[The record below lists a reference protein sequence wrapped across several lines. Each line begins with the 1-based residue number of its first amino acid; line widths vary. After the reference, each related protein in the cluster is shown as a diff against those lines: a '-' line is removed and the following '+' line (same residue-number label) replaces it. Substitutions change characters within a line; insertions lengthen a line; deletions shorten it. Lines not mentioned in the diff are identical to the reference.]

1 MDNHFF
7 TFTQDTPDTQL
18 FHLFSARFTMPS
30 VGVAV
35 I

>member
-1 MDNHFF
+1 MDNHFLNIYS
-7 TFTQDTPDTQL
+7 DTPDTQL
-18 FHLFSARFTMPS
+18 FHLFSVRFTMPS